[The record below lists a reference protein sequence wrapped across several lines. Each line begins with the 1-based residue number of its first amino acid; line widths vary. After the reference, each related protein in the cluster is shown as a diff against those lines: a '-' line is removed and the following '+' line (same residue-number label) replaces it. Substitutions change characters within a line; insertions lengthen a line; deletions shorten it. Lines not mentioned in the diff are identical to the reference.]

1 MWFIYIY
8 LGYLAFKNVGMPLTS
23 MTQKQGQKHMWTS
36 LDRSMNGWGSYYKK
50 YECLKNTWS
59 LEGS

>member
-23 MTQKQGQKHMWTS
+23 MTQKQGQKHM
-36 LDRSMNGWGSYYKK
+36 
-50 YECLKNTWS
+50 
-59 LEGS
+59 